1 MTTPNASSKSAVKP
15 IPDGYPILAP
25 YLAIR
30 DAAKA
35 IEFYKKAFGATERMR
50 MPGPDGKI
58 MHAEIEIAGGFI
70 MLCDEFPE
78 WGMFSPQHLN
88 GSPVVLHIY
97 VKDVDGF
104 FTQAGKAGCN
114 VVMPPKDQFY
124 GDRSGRL
131 IDPFGH
137 IWSFATH
144 VEDVTPEEMDRRFQ
158 EMMKKGGCDD

>member
-1 MTTPNASSKSAVKP
+1 MTTPNASSSGSAKTAVKP

-35 IEFYKKAFGATERMR
+35 IEFYKKAFSATERMR
-50 MPGPDGKI
+50 LAGPDGKV
-58 MHAEIEIAGGFI
+58 MHAEIEIAGGFL

-78 WGMFSPQHLN
+78 WGMFSPQHLG

-97 VKDVDGF
+97 VPDVDALF
-104 FTQAGKAGCN
+104 KQAEAAGCT
-114 VVMPPKDQFY
+114 VSMPPKDQFY

-131 IDPFGH
+131 TDPFGH

-144 VEDVTPEEMDRRFQ
+144 VEDVNPAEMKRRFD
-158 EMMKKGGCDD
+158 EMCKSS

>member
-1 MTTPNASSKSAVKP
+1 MTTPSSLAVKP
-15 IPDGYPILAP
+15 IPDGYPVIAP

-35 IEFYKKAFGATERMR
+35 IDFYKKAFGAKERMR
-50 MPGPDGKI
+50 LPDANGKV
-58 MHAEIEIAGGFI
+58 MHAEIDIGGGLI

-78 WGMFSPQHLN
+78 WGMLSPQKIG
-88 GSPVVLHIY
+88 GSPIVLHVY
-97 VKDVDGF
+97 VTDVDAIF
-104 FTQAGKAGCN
+104 KQAEAAGCT

-131 IDPFGH
+131 TDPFGH

-144 VEDVTPEEMDRRFQ
+144 VEEVSPDEMDRRFK
-158 EMMKKGGCDD
+158 EMCKQS

>member
-50 MPGPDGKI
+50 MPGPEGKV
-58 MHAEIEIAGGFI
+58 MHAEIEIAGGFL

-97 VKDVDGF
+97 VKDVDAVF
-104 FTQAGKAGCN
+104 AQAEKAGCN

-124 GDRSGRL
+124 GDPSL
-131 IDPFGH
+131 LVIL
-137 IWSFATH
+137 
-144 VEDVTPEEMDRRFQ
+144 
-158 EMMKKGGCDD
+158 